1 LTTGT
6 ILTLPIAKIER
17 EIERE
22 EEIKFRAEHGKYPLM
37 DLIKGKLTAEGR
49 ERLKKDKAER
59 AMALQASVESNPAP
73 IMSEKNAA
81 GEVVAQSPG
90 SEYIDPLK
98 ATDAEWRSAARAMR
112 TASWGQMFFLITT
125 DILGWSGAPFVF
137 SSVGYGAGVALYI
150 IFGAF
155 ATFSGWAIWK
165 VYLELDSSRYPM
177 MSYGDPFF
185 RLFGKK
191 SRHFINVAQSLQQ
204 FLTVAVLILSK
215 TTNISQISKGKVC
228 FSGMMCVV
236 LAIGMI
242 SGIIRSLKKIG
253 WLSNAAVFMN
263 IANFLI
269 IMIAAATYE
278 PLYSAVTRS
287 TLIKTIEPIVVFAG
301 QPPNQYQQQ
310 VPGFASQ
317 FNAVNTMVYAYA
329 GALLFVAFLAEMRH
343 PMDFWKGL
351 MCAQAFICIVYL
363 LFGVFVYSYWG
374 QYSANNIVNVI
385 RPYPLQTAGNILTM
399 LTGFIAVFMYFNI
412 GMKTI
417 YLEVFQQAFGFPP
430 ISTRRGQIYWYC
442 LGPIYWILAFVVA
455 AAVPNIGGIVSFV
468 GALFMINFTYSF
480 PGMLYLGHIIQ
491 KAAALPGEGFNPY
504 TRVTTRLDTG
514 TKRWVRGFKK
524 SWIVSLP
531 MTVYILLGLAC
542 CGMGIWAA
550 IEGLISVF
558 GPGGTV
564 ATCKC
569 FLLFSLFRWTVAN
582 FDLLQLS
589 DVPLQYRSFAS
600 GWPPRTRP
608 RLA

>member
-1 LTTGT
+1 MDAYPVNAINDRTDAAEMAIDAQARMPSVAGSVEKQVIKERVWGLAARVDETVTWEEYVYW
-6 ILTLPIAKIER
+6 AKIER
-17 EIERE
+17 EMERE
-22 EEIKFRAEHGKYPLM
+22 EAIKFNAENGNYPLL
-37 DLIKGKLTAEGR
+37 DLIKDKFSAEGR
-49 ERLKKDKAER
+49 ARQKALKEER
-59 AMALQASVESNPAP
+59 ALALKASVETAPAP
-73 IMSEKNAA
+73 IIDEKTGAGALTTHSPESEE
-81 GEVVAQSPG
+81 GFRE
-90 SEYIDPLK
+90 PLK
-98 ATDAEWRSAARAMR
+98 ATDAEWRGAARAMR

-137 SSVGYGAGVALYI
+137 SSVGYGAGVALYL
-150 IFGAF
+150 IFGVF

-165 VYLELDSSRYPM
+165 VYLDLDSSRYPM

-185 RLFGKK
+185 RLFGKR

-215 TTNISQISKGKVC
+215 TTNIAQISKGHVC
-228 FSGMMCVV
+228 FSAIMVIV
-236 LAIGMI
+236 LGIGML

-269 IMIAAATYE
+269 IMVAAASYK
-278 PLYSAVTRS
+278 PLYEAVTRS
-287 TLIKTIEPIVVFAG
+287 TLIKTIEPVVVFAG

-329 GALLFVAFLAEMRH
+329 GALLFVAFLAEMRN

-351 MCAQAFICIVYL
+351 FCAQAFICIVYL
-363 LFGVFVYSYWG
+363 LFGVFVYSFWG

-385 RPYPLQTAGNILTM
+385 RPYPLQTAGNIFTL
-399 LTGFIAVFMYFNI
+399 LTGLIAVFMYFNI

-417 YLEVFQQAFGFPP
+417 YLEGKIA
-430 ISTRRGQIYWYC
+430 WYC
-442 LGPIYWILAFVVA
+442 LGPVYWILAFLVA

-480 PGMLYLGHIIQ
+480 PGMLYLGHTIQ
-491 KAAALPGEGFNPY
+491 KAAVLPGEGFNPY
-504 TRVTTRLDTG
+504 TRETIRMDQG
-514 TKRWVRGFKK
+514 TSRWIRGFKK
-524 SWIVSLP
+524 SWTISLP
-531 MTVYILLGLAC
+531 TTIYVIAGLAC

-564 ATCKC
+564 AT
-569 FLLFSLFRWTVAN
+569 
-582 FDLLQLS
+582 
-589 DVPLQYRSFAS
+589 SFGCPA
-600 GWPPRTRP
+600 PV
-608 RLA
+608 